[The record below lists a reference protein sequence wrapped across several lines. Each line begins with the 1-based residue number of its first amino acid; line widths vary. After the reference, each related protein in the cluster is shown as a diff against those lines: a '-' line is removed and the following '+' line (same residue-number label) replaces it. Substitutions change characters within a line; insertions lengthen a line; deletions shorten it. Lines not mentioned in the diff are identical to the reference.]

1 MTGESFINQVLEM
14 TVRGLEA
21 TTTQKYELPVLHE
34 INSGFNYAIKLRY
47 YQMGMN
53 AFIRF
58 VVSNVSIVPTLF
70 YSGCNKIAPR
80 IFIKK
85 GGSFE
90 QHNY

>member
-1 MTGESFINQVLEM
+1 M

-21 TTTQKYELPVLHE
+21 TTTQKYDFPFLNE
-34 INSGFNYAIKLRY
+34 INSGFNYAIQLRY
-47 YQMGMN
+47 HQMGMN
-53 AFIRF
+53 AFIWF
-58 VVSNVSIVPTLF
+58 VVSTVSTVSIAPTLF
-70 YSGCNKIAPR
+70 SSGCNKIPPR